1 MMTNSNRPTVG
12 RSFLKWAGGKTRY
25 ADQIVAL
32 APPFEGRYFEPFMGS
47 AAVFFELGAN
57 GASISDA
64 NPELVVCFQ
73 QVSHDPEK
81 IMALL
86 DEMPNTRDF
95 YNKLRARDVAEMSDV
110 ERAARLIYLNKTGFR
125 GLWRVNRKGQFNVPY
140 GEYDRP
146 YYNRKTLLSAADAL
160 QNVEIQ
166 HRDFTAALKESQAG
180 DWVYLDPPYIPLGGW
195 SDFKRY
201 TPEQFGEEDQYRLA
215 AAMSEAAERGVHVTM
230 SNSET
235 PLTREI
241 FKDFH
246 VTRMATRR
254 DINLNSQR
262 RESWDLIFTSGW
274 AQRSEQ
280 ASEDAVRSSVPYPA
294 GSP

>member
-1 MMTNSNRPTVG
+1 MGLQTMSSNRLAEG

-25 ADQIVAL
+25 ADQLVAL

-47 AAVFFELGAN
+47 AAVFFELGPN
-57 GASISDA
+57 EASLSDA
-64 NPELVVCFQ
+64 NQELVICFQ
-73 QVSHDPEK
+73 QVARDPEK
-81 IMALL
+81 VMALL
-86 DEMPNTRDF
+86 DGMPNNREY
-95 YNKLRARDVAEMSDV
+95 YNDLRAKDVAALSEA
-110 ERAARLIYLNKTGFR
+110 ERAARVIYLNKTGFR

-146 YYNRKTLLSAADAL
+146 YYNRKTLLAAAESL
-160 QNVEIQ
+160 QGVEIK
-166 HRDFTAALKESQAG
+166 HRDFIQALNEAQAG

-195 SDFKRY
+195 ADFKRY
-201 TPEQFGEEDQYRLA
+201 TPEQFGEEDQQRLA
-215 AAMSEAAERGVHVTM
+215 VAMSEAAGRGVHVTL

-254 DINLNSQR
+254 DINLQSQKR
-262 RESWDLIFTSGW
+262 ASWDLIFTSYELPK
-274 AQRSEQ
+274 SEKEGGEL
-280 ASEDAVRSSVPYPA
+280 ALFD
-294 GSP
+294 